1 MSAEQN
7 HHEHDDD
14 SPQLS
19 PDQVERIIRSLDA
32 LEYFQ
37 VTLHHRELDEFR
49 TVDMWSI
56 SMTEALSTATSEFE
70 RDGWHITAVAR
81 DCGDCTVPF
90 VDNEQEY
97 FDEQFDS
104 IVRGESGQS

>member
-7 HHEHDDD
+7 HEHNDD

-19 PDQVERIIRSLDA
+19 PDQVDKIMASLDA

-37 VTLHHRELDEFR
+37 VTLHHQDADTFR

-56 SMTEALSTATSEFE
+56 SMEEALSTATVEFE
-70 RDGWHITAVAR
+70 QNGWHITAIAR
-81 DCGDCTVPF
+81 DCDDCTF
-90 VDNEQEY
+90 TAVDTEQKY
-97 FDEQFDS
+97 YDNAFDC
-104 IVRGESGQS
+104 IVRNENGQS

>member
-7 HHEHDDD
+7 HEHNND

-19 PDQVERIIRSLDA
+19 PDQIDNIMASLDA

-37 VTLHHRELDEFR
+37 VTLHHQDADTFR

-56 SMTEALSTATSEFE
+56 SMEEALSTATVEFE
-70 RDGWHITAVAR
+70 QNGELKRVRITRAHLEEDV
-81 DCGDCTVPF
+81 GKLTH
-90 VDNEQEY
+90 
-97 FDEQFDS
+97 FDRTS
-104 IVRGESGQS
+104 GVRVG